1 MPTPTKRLRRLLKG
15 PRTAI
20 LLYAVLVL
28 LPAAVFGA
36 LLWDQLEGDHRRTL
50 QEAPR
55 EVRDASSRLATEV
68 HRRLGNLLQS
78 ESLRSFAQY
87 ADTHL
92 VTGADGT
99 VSEVPSPLRDA
110 PRPDGIAGWFQF
122 DSAERYEAEIQ
133 LYLGERPGID
143 AEARAGLEEWLR
155 VQAVDYASGRYNSQE
170 LFLDA
175 LLDREEYWLDSH
187 ERVVTD
193 LATIAHFTHQGAP
206 GSCDLDEVRRFIEPL
221 VGIPHPVVQKVSLH
235 LLPGPDGQATLLLLR
250 DVIIQN
256 VSPGEFALSTI
267 PGCLEALRSKQHW
280 VQGLWLT
287 PEWLWQTMPQGVAD
301 TVLADRQ
308 RLFLRQPPGNSG
320 DWQLANVNLLEG
332 LDLLRRTGEPNLG
345 RLIVGM
351 NVSEIANRYRDQSL
365 WFAGLASIMLISCLL
380 GLRLLFS
387 RIRLSAENA
396 RRSENFV
403 AAVTHE
409 LRTPISVVK
418 LYGEMLRDEWVTDS
432 EKRKDYAARIVDES
446 NRLALLVDRVLE
458 KRRLSGGP
466 EALISGNLNA
476 EIRSQFDV
484 LGLESARDVAF
495 ELADDLPTVL
505 LRSEGV
511 HTVLSNLIENAR
523 KYAPVTPE
531 NPEPILVRTRVG
543 KGKWIWLEVA
553 DRGKGIPPHERGR
566 VLEAF
571 YRIGNEATRSK
582 PGTGL
587 GLNLCAQSMRA
598 MRGNI
603 EVLARPGGGTL
614 IRAGFRRG

>member
-332 LDLLRRTGEPNLG
+332 STCCGARGTEPGPLDRRHERLRDRQPLPGPKPGGSPAWRASCSFRACSDCGCSSAAFACPRRTHAARRTSSPPSPTN
-345 RLIVGM
+345 
-351 NVSEIANRYRDQSL
+351 
-365 WFAGLASIMLISCLL
+365 C
-380 GLRLLFS
+380 
-387 RIRLSAENA
+387 A
-396 RRSENFV
+396 RRSRWSSST
-403 AAVTHE
+403 ARCCATSGSPTARSA
-409 LRTPISVVK
+409 RTTQRASS
-418 LYGEMLRDEWVTDS
+418 T
-432 EKRKDYAARIVDES
+432 S